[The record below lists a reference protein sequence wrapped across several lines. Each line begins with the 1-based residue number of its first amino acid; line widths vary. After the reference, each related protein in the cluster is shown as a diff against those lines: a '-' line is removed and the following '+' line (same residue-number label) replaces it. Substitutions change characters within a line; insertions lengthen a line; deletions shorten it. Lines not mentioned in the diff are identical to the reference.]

1 MESEDQDRLVR
12 AGAFAFLDQLSE
24 RTNNAIPRSALQ
36 SGFSFHG
43 RRVPLIGPQGIF
55 KPAVIP
61 EIPLSITTAPPV
73 PGRPR
78 PYEDEIDDHGLLR
91 YRYRGTNPN
100 HHENV
105 GLHRAMITQTPLIY
119 LAGIE
124 PGLYSAHWPAFITG
138 ADPASL
144 TFAVALDDPQVLRP
158 DLSPDL
164 VDEARRAYVTRLV
177 RQRLH
182 QASFRARVVRAY
194 RESCAVCSLRHR
206 ELLDAAH
213 ILPDTH
219 ERGQPRVSNGLAM
232 CKLHHAAYDQRI
244 VGIRPDLVVEIR
256 RDVLDEIDGPMLL
269 HGLQGFQGGRLGVL
283 PRRRA
288 DQPDREA
295 LAERYEAF
303 RAG

>member
-1 MESEDQDRLVR
+1 MDGDERDRLVR
-12 AGAFAFLDQLSE
+12 AAAFAFLDRLSE
-24 RTNNAIPRSALQ
+24 RTQNAIPRSDLQ
-36 SGFSFHG
+36 AGFAFDG
-43 RRVPLIGPQGIF
+43 VRVPLVGPQGIF

-61 EIPLSITTAPPV
+61 EIPLSITTVPPV

-78 PYEDEIDDHGLLR
+78 PYEDEIDDQGFLQ
-91 YRYRGTNPN
+91 YRYRGTDPR

-105 GLHRAMITQTPLIY
+105 GLHRAMLNQTPLIY
-119 LAGIE
+119 FSGIE
-124 PGLYSAHWPAFITG
+124 PGLYSAHWPAFITN
-138 ADPASL
+138 ADPSSL
-144 TFAVALDDPQVLRP
+144 TFTVALDDPQVLRA
-158 DLSPDL
+158 DLAPER
-164 VDEARRAYVTRLV
+164 VDDVRRAYVTRLV

-194 RESCAVCSLRHR
+194 RESCAICSLRHR

-219 ERGQPRVSNGLAM
+219 LWGEPRVSNGLAM

-256 RDVLDEIDGPMLL
+256 RDILDEIDGPMLL
-269 HGLQGFQGGRLGVL
+269 HGLQGFQGGVLRVL
-283 PRRRA
+283 PNREA
-288 DQPDREA
+288 DRPDREA

-303 RAG
+303 LAG

>member
-1 MESEDQDRLVR
+1 MESQDQDRLVR

-24 RTNNAIPRSALQ
+24 RTNNAIPRAALQ
-36 SGFSFHG
+36 SGFSFNG

-78 PYEDEIDDHGLLR
+78 PYEDEIDDYGLLR
-91 YRYRGTNPN
+91 YRYRGTDPN

-105 GLHRAMITQTPLIY
+105 GLHRAMRTQTPLIY
-119 LAGIE
+119 FAGIE

-144 TFAVALDDPQVLRP
+144 TFAVALDDPQVLRA

-219 ERGQPRVSNGLAM
+219 ERGQPLVSNGLAM

-269 HGLQGFQGGRLGVL
+269 HGLQDFQGGRLRVL
-283 PRRRA
+283 PRRSA